1 MPDSS
6 GGKLCPICDSPL
18 QPGSRKCGFCGT
30 DLSIFDMDMESSQKA
45 PEPAPSTPEKPSI
58 HAKVE
63 EVLSRPPPVPEPVGA
78 GEKPEPAPEPVVT
91 APVAVEPEPVVEPQ
105 PVEEPERVKEPE
117 PVRKPVPV
125 KEPEPAPGPK
135 PAAKE
140 SAGVEFFECPQCGT
154 HVETTANSC
163 PKCGVLFAEEG
174 ADMFQCPACNALVS
188 IDAKSCPGCGA
199 MFVEPESAPAAT
211 GPAPETP
218 TPVREVTPPPKQVE
232 PEPIEEKPPPM
243 KGLLGKLKFG
253 RKEKP
258 VEREAEVGPEPR
270 PAPKPKTTVIRELRE
285 QPAARPAPAPERA
298 PAVQPRRPPSAA
310 PGPVSK
316 DKGRELARM
325 VAEMKPLLA
334 LARER
339 DVDIGESK
347 DLIDEAAI
355 SGRERRLD
363 RAIELVQQSKSV
375 LMGRIDNHLSQTIG
389 QLNDDMKVAREF
401 GGDISRA
408 STYLQELARARSA
421 KDIEAAFVYV
431 DKVESELVPITGR
444 YNDARKKVSGA
455 KQFIADC
462 ELFLVDTKEARRLLG
477 EATKAFEL
485 KDFDNVDIHVKGI
498 TDTLNRAIPPRM
510 NEEMV
515 KAKSDLVEAKA
526 SKGVNIT
533 PMLTV
538 LKSATSLMKSGD
550 YPQAIREMR
559 EFKSMMKE
567 LD

>member
-45 PEPAPSTPEKPSI
+45 PEPTPSTPDRPSI

-63 EVLSRPPPVPEPVGA
+63 EVLSRPPPAPAPVVVRETPEPTPEPVA
-78 GEKPEPAPEPVVT
+78 AAPAS
-91 APVAVEPEPVVEPQ
+91 VEPEPVVEPQ
-105 PVEEPERVKEPE
+105 PAEEPEPVKEPE
-117 PVRKPVPV
+117 PV
-125 KEPEPAPGPK
+125 PEPTL
-135 PAAKE
+135 AAQE
-140 SAGVEFFECPQCGT
+140 PAGVEFFECPQCGA

-174 ADMFQCPACNALVS
+174 ADKFQCPACNTLVN
-188 IDAKSCPGCGA
+188 IDAKACPGCGA
-199 MFVEPESAPAAT
+199 MFVEPESAPAAAGSVPEPT
-211 GPAPETP
+211 RVEARSEAPSP
-218 TPVREVTPPPKQVE
+218 IREVAPPPKYEE
-232 PEPIEEKPPPM
+232 PESVEEKPTAM

-258 VEREAEVGPEPR
+258 VEQEAVVSPEPR

-285 QPAARPAPAPERA
+285 QPAVKPAPAPERA

-310 PGPVSK
+310 HGPVSK

-334 LARER
+334 LARDR

-347 DLIDEAAI
+347 DLIDEAAV
-355 SGRERRLD
+355 SGRERRLE

-375 LMGRIDNHLSQTIG
+375 LMGRIDSHLSQTIG
-389 QLNDDMKVAREF
+389 RLNEDMKVAREF
-401 GGDISRA
+401 GGDVSRA
-408 STYLQELARARSA
+408 ATYLQELARARSA

-431 DKVESELVPITGR
+431 DRVESELVPITGR
-444 YNDARKKVSGA
+444 YNDARKKVSSA

-462 ELFLVDTKEARRLLG
+462 EMFLVDTKDARRLLG
-477 EATKAFEL
+477 EATQAFES
-485 KDFDNVDIHVKGI
+485 KDFDKVDTHVKNI
-498 TDTLNRAIPPRM
+498 TDSLNRAIPPRM

-526 SKGVNIT
+526 AKGVNIT

-559 EFKSMMKE
+559 EFKSMMEK